1 MAPSGTKTFPAIGF
15 LTVVEHADW
24 GLTGGLLVLNA
35 IGRPLEFHC
44 TAPFRPTRAQQILYG
59 PTLRPFIYGEQIGQ
73 TLLSRLKSET
83 LFICTDVEPVMC
95 VRDWVS
101 RPLVL
106 LLERT
111 VERATEPASKQ
122 RMLRLDPPH
131 GAPQPCLGRII
142 EFTIG
147 NHQAGVLPRH
157 QSDRDRVLDG
167 WRPIADSLDLM
178 EPFGRIRDALEEAQ
192 RGVVAK

>member
-1 MAPSGTKTFPAIGF
+1 MAASGANTFPAIGF

-24 GLTGGLLVLNA
+24 GLTGGLLAINV

-59 PTLRPFIYGEQIGQ
+59 PTLRPFVYGEQIAQ

-83 LFICTDVEPVMC
+83 MFICTDVEPVMC
-95 VRDWVS
+95 VRDLVS
-101 RPLVL
+101 RPLIL

-111 VERATEPASKQ
+111 VERATEPTSKQ
-122 RMLRLDPPH
+122 LLLRLDSPHRPP
-131 GAPQPCLGRII
+131 PPCLGRMV
-142 EFTIG
+142 EFSMG
-147 NHQAGVLPRH
+147 NHLAGVLPRH
-157 QSDRDRVLDG
+157 QADRDRVLDG
-167 WRPIADSLDLM
+167 WSQIAESLDLN

-192 RGVVAK
+192 RGVAAK